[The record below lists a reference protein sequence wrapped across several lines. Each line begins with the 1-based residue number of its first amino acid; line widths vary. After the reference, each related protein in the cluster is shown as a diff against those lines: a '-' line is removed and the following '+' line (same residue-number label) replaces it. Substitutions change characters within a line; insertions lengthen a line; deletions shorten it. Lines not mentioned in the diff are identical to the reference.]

1 MGARTGEILS
11 LKKRNMEHQQAK
23 MNYQMERELNVS
35 TEQKRITNQRTSTK
49 KTVSDSKDV
58 VERTRKAQA
67 GAQREQMQKMSKWR
81 ADEMESSAM
90 KNRAKC
96 SETRERR
103 EEIKKKK
110 EAEKEQQAQLQRQ
123 QYAKKI
129 SVEATRTKEAES
141 LIMRMEQ
148 EEAALIE
155 RLRKTQEMQRQAYE
169 ELQSTLQL

>member
-23 MNYQMERELNVS
+23 MNFQMERELNVS

-49 KTVSDSKDV
+49 KTVSDSKEV

-96 SETRERR
+96 SETRERLR
-103 EEIKKKK
+103 RSRRRK
-110 EAEKEQQAQLQRQ
+110 
-123 QYAKKI
+123 
-129 SVEATRTKEAES
+129 
-141 LIMRMEQ
+141 
-148 EEAALIE
+148 
-155 RLRKTQEMQRQAYE
+155 RLKR
-169 ELQSTLQL
+169 